1 MMNHYL
7 MKAVGILVL
16 VSMLYGCDLDK
27 AADSQFGDQHFK
39 TAIALI
45 ELHKVRTGDYPDTLS
60 QLQYVG
66 DWDQIALTSVRYK
79 RLREGYELDITKGFT
94 GTPELKYD
102 AGFWKGLGIKKTNV
116 KSL

>member
-1 MMNHYL
+1 MNHYF
-7 MKAVGILVL
+7 MKAIGIFTLVL
-16 VSMLYGCDLDK
+16 ILTGCDLNK
-27 AADSQFGDQHFK
+27 VADSQFGDQHFK

-45 ELHKVRTGDYPDTLS
+45 ELYKVRTGGYPDKLS

-66 DWDQIALTSVRYK
+66 DWDQMALSSVKYK
-79 RLREGYELDITKGFT
+79 KLSEGYELDITKGFT

-116 KSL
+116 KGL